1 MAKVRQDA
9 VLGKAVSSDAVAIPR
24 YNLVDTAGNII
35 VANIRL
41 QLVNPVIQ
49 EGMNVDKVAM
59 DECLAASGTT
69 AGSATAFTL
78 AQPNFALFDGAL
90 VRIKLHVDSGATP
103 TLNINGTGAKKLMQS
118 KTKPF
123 KAGIPAGTWVTFV
136 YSSDFGFFL
145 QQGSGSGSNLKFGNE
160 PGQISSFELMFC
172 GHGDPSSYK
181 KPM

>member
-1 MAKVRQDA
+1 MAKIRQDA

-69 AGSATAFTL
+69 
-78 AQPNFALFDGAL
+78 
-90 VRIKLHVDSGATP
+90 
-103 TLNINGTGAKKLMQS
+103 
-118 KTKPF
+118 
-123 KAGIPAGTWVTFV
+123 
-136 YSSDFGFFL
+136 
-145 QQGSGSGSNLKFGNE
+145 
-160 PGQISSFELMFC
+160 
-172 GHGDPSSYK
+172 
-181 KPM
+181 